1 MPWMLDL
8 EEMYFY
14 GGSSIRNILSK
25 RDILIDYLDANLACI
40 VDANILLSG
49 RLGDRSKV
57 AVNSLMCI
65 VENSKSIFLSEY
77 ITRKLSH
84 KCNAGTIAIRKSI
97 LLKNS
102 SWQDWVAELEVLST
116 IRKYKAWQYWHVIRL
131 KFGQE
136 KFLSSKNFESLRVG
150 AF

>member
-1 MPWMLDL
+1 MLDL

-40 VDANILLSG
+40 ADENILLSG

-84 KCNAGTIAIRKSI
+84 KCDAGTIAIRKSI

-102 SWQDWVAELEVLST
+102 SW
-116 IRKYKAWQYWHVIRL
+116 
-131 KFGQE
+131 
-136 KFLSSKNFESLRVG
+136 
-150 AF
+150 